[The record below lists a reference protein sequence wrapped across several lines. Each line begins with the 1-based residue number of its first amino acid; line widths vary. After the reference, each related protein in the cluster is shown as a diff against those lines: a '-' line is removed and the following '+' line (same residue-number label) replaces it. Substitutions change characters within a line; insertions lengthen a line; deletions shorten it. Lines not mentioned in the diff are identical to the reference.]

1 MAGFVLVVEV
11 AVAQVQELELV
22 FVEPHEILPGTLINL
37 VQFSLDDTIT
47 YVFQRAL
54 ERADGRSTFC
64 FALLFFFF
72 KYMEAE
78 VAEKSTC

>member
-37 VQFSLDDTIT
+37 V
-47 YVFQRAL
+47 
-54 ERADGRSTFC
+54 
-64 FALLFFFF
+64 
-72 KYMEAE
+72 
-78 VAEKSTC
+78 